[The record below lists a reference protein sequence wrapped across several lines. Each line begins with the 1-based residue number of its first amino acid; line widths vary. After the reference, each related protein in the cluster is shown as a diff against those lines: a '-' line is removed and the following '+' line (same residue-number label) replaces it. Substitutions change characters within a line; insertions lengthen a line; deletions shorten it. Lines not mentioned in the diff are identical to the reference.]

1 MVYMGSKRRIKKR
14 LIPILQEYIDTN
26 GITTYVEPMVGG
38 ANIIDSIKCDNRIG
52 YDCHPYLVEL
62 LKHISLTGG
71 EGIPLDISRQEYQ
84 DVKDHIEDYPMWYA
98 GLVGFCASYSGKWMA
113 GYASC
118 YRKTGKSRASEM
130 LNNIRKQAPL
140 LKGVRFDCAS
150 YKDIVVPEGSL
161 VYLDPPYRNT
171 TAYKGTESIDYE
183 DLYDWAR
190 EISKTSKV
198 FVSEYQM
205 PEDFKLVAEFPQ
217 LTQLCEDKSK
227 QFVSVEKVFTL

>member
-38 ANIIDSIKCDNRIG
+38 ANVIDSIKCDNRVG

-62 LKHISLTGG
+62 LSHISSTGG
-71 EGIPLDISRQEYQ
+71 EDIPLDISRQEYQ

-140 LKGVRFDCAS
+140 LKGVQFDCAS
-150 YKDIVVPEGSL
+150 YKDIAVPEGSL
-161 VYLDPPYRNT
+161 VYLDPPYRST
-171 TAYKGTESIDYE
+171 TAYKGTEPIDYE

-190 EISKTSKV
+190 EVSKTSKV